1 MLLMLITFIKL
12 MWKKRGKICRFGAEK
27 YKDPVRTDRW
37 FPGRASPLSAILQK
51 WRGGLRCSFS
61 LDC

>member
-12 MWKKRGKICRFGAEK
+12 MWKKRGKICSFGAEK